1 VITGELGK
9 FDGIPIVISPN
20 IRVDLNASGV
30 YGGTTNN
37 RTVLFLVNRQVW
49 AVGERRGI
57 RVEAD
62 RDITTQIDIVVATWR
77 GDFKQLY
84 SDNNIIG
91 IGYNVAR

>member
-1 VITGELGK
+1 
-9 FDGIPIVISPN
+9 
-20 IRVDLNASGV
+20 LNASGV
-30 YGGTTNN
+30 YGGTINN

-49 AVGERRGI
+49 TVGERRGI

-91 IGYNVAR
+91 IGYNVAK